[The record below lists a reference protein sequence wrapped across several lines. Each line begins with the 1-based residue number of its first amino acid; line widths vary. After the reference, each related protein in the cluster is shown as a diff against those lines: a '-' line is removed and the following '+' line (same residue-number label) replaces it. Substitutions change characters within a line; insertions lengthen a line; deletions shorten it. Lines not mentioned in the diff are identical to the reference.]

1 MYFPCPYFSNII
13 IAPFALCVLEL
24 RCRHAVTAYTRLLE
38 SVKRA
43 PICVLAGE
51 SRMYAVGQMS
61 VQRAA
66 AFVLDQY
73 VRDFPALERHAA
85 AELSVRRYE
94 ALLTAKLGAMH
105 SRAVAA
111 AAAAANANANAVN
124 TMNTMNT
131 NGSSSNNNTC
141 GFVTYPMANF
151 GGGTL
156 NTMNG
161 TGAGT
166 GTMNACPYND
176 VECAECARCAR
187 CQFYS
192 EYAASSA
199 QPTGC
204 PQPTLTVPPP
214 PPPSPPPLP
223 SHQPSHQ
230 HQTSIQSAAA
240 GTQTSTPEQ
249 QTQGTADADAK
260 AGVSG
265 GGQPQSQPQGNKT
278 QFNGK
283 TNGKSPAN
291 AVVNGAGGGLANGE
305 AEGEQQATEV
315 RREYPAQEDVLFVRS
330 NGGASPVGAVY
341 QNLRSPTGTIPIP
354 ISDDLTAPPA
364 PSGPPPEITNNNNN
378 IDCDINCN
386 PPSQNPS
393 VGQSIN
399 APLEQIP
406 MQPLRQHSTSFG
418 VSTSMGAGVCRASAP
433 LPALAAGD
441 FGGRDSPPS
450 PTRFLTA
457 HPTLYPPQL
466 SRKQIRQLAEWE
478 LERRLSRRRARLL
491 VAAEEVFARVRRVL
505 VPQSSRSPSGAREK
519 HKSNNNEKLRTRCGN
534 GGRANTS
541 SAPTALS
548 VAGT

>member
-1 MYFPCPYFSNII
+1 MYSN
-13 IAPFALCVLEL
+13 FDG
-24 RCRHAVTAYTRLLE
+24 R
-38 SVKRA
+38 VKPA

-51 SRMYAVGQMS
+51 SRMYSVGQMS

-85 AELSVRRYE
+85 AEHSVRRYE

-105 SRAVAA
+105 SRAVAT

-124 TMNTMNT
+124 TVNTMNT
-131 NGSSSNNNTC
+131 NGGSSNNNTC
-141 GFVTYPMANF
+141 GFVTYPMANL
-151 GGGTL
+151 GEGPL
-156 NTMNG
+156 STMNG
-161 TGAGT
+161 AGAGT
-166 GTMNACPYND
+166 GTMIACPYND

-199 QPTGC
+199 AGC
-204 PQPTLTVPPP
+204 QQPTLTVPPP
-214 PPPSPPPLP
+214 PPPPPPPLP

-230 HQTSIQSAAA
+230 HQTSTQSQSATT

-249 QTQGTADADAK
+249 QTQATADADAN
-260 AGVSG
+260 AGAG
-265 GGQPQSQPQGNKT
+265 GNGGQTQPQANKT
-278 QFNGK
+278 QIQPNEKTHGK
-283 TNGKSPAN
+283 APAT
-291 AVVNGAGGGLANGE
+291 AAVNGAGGGLANGE
-305 AEGEQQATEV
+305 ADGEQQATEV

-341 QNLRSPTGTIPIP
+341 QNLRSPTGTIPIA

-364 PSGPPPEITNNNNN
+364 PSGPLPEISNNNNN
-378 IDCDINCN
+378 SGCNINCN
-386 PPSQNPS
+386 PPPQNPS
-393 VGQSIN
+393 VAPSMN
-399 APLEQIP
+399 APLEHIP
-406 MQPLRQHSTSFG
+406 MQPLRQHSTAYG
-418 VSTSMGAGVCRASAP
+418 VSSSMGTGVCRTSAP

-441 FGGRDSPPS
+441 FGGRDTPPS

-478 LERRLSRRRARLL
+478 LERRLARRRARLL

-505 VPQSSRSPSGAREK
+505 VPHSRSGSREKHWGNNKGVQCKSGAR
-519 HKSNNNEKLRTRCGN
+519 
-534 GGRANTS
+534 ANAS
-541 SAPTALS
+541 SVPTALS
-548 VAGT
+548 VAGM